1 MQSERGDQST
11 ENQHSNQ
18 RESTGRTKRPHGFSH
33 GFSTMITTEGYLI
46 GYEYQGSV
54 CSSLSRGWSRCPSV
68 DGFLYRVYRRPI
80 PKKTGASRNFYPF
93 GVFHLKSY
101 GTFYRRSEKANSVS
115 RWWAAELL
123 HDAHRYLAYPSH
135 RVTDLGKFFFWV
147 MA

>member
-1 MQSERGDQST
+1 MNIKEVYAHHSPGDGVDVRLLTDSYT
-11 ENQHSNQ
+11 EC
-18 RESTGRTKRPHGFSH
+18 
-33 GFSTMITTEGYLI
+33 I
-46 GYEYQGSV
+46 GD
-54 CSSLSRGWSRCPSV
+54 L
-68 DGFLYRVYRRPI
+68 F